1 MTTSLEKSDMTPGW
15 VEDFAFDQDAAA
27 LQPRG
32 RRWRRWIALA
42 LVVAVV
48 AATAV
53 WALNPFG
60 KAAAASLV
68 TARATSGTIVSSV
81 SVSGSV
87 ASSSISELSFGTSGT
102 VKAVNVAPGD
112 KVTAGQILSTIDDS
126 TLQVQ
131 LQVAQANLTAA
142 QARLALDQAG
152 PTAATVASAKD
163 SISQAKLQLS
173 TAQQSLTDTIAQNDQ
188 NIAQAQAAITAAEA
202 QLATDTAALAGTT
215 QLAKDQGAI
224 DTATT
229 NLSAMQLKSTLALHQ
244 AQSQVNSATLNV
256 TTAEHNY
263 ALKIVP
269 TTTAQ
274 IASDQAAV
282 AQAQQALTTLQQA
295 GATITSPISG
305 TVTVV
310 NVKVGQAITGSSSS
324 SASSSSSSSASTT
337 GQIEVMDLG
346 QLQIAGQ
353 ASETDIPK
361 LKMGQAATISAS
373 ALGTDTVVGKV
384 CQLSVVGTQIS
395 GVTSFGV
402 TVCLGGSNP
411 ALRVGMSA
419 TAAVVTDR
427 ADNAILVP
435 SLAVKTVGGQQV
447 VSVLG
452 SDGKTQT
459 NVPVTVGISNGSE
472 TQILTGLTGTETV
485 VETIQSTTQTRGG
498 GFGGGTR
505 ILGGGGFGGG

>member
-1 MTTSLEKSDMTPGW
+1 MTTSLEKSEPTPSW
-15 VEDFAFDQDAAA
+15 VGDFTFDQESVV
-27 LQPRG
+27 LQPPR
-32 RRWRRWIALA
+32 RRWRRW
-42 LVVAVV
+42 LVIIGVIAVV
-48 AATAV
+48 AAAAV

-60 KAAAASLV
+60 KAAAVSLV
-68 TARATSGTIVSSV
+68 TARASTGTIVASV
-81 SVSGSV
+81 SLSGSV
-87 ASSSISELSFGTSGT
+87 ASSSISELNFGTAGT
-102 VKAVNVAPGD
+102 VTKVSVVPGD
-112 KVTAGQILSTIDDS
+112 KVTVGEVLATIDDS
-126 TLQVQ
+126 ALQVQ

-142 QARLALDQAG
+142 QARLAQDQAG
-152 PTAATVASAKD
+152 PTAATIASAKD

-173 TAQQSLTDTIAQNDQ
+173 TAKTSLTDTIAQNNQ
-188 NIAQAQAAITAAEA
+188 NTAQAQAAVTAAQA
-202 QLATDTAALAGTT
+202 QLATDTANLPAGDP
-215 QLAKDQGAI
+215 QLAKDQQAI

-229 NLSAMQLKSTLALHQ
+229 SLSSTQLKATLSLHQ
-244 AQSQVNSATLNV
+244 AQSQVSSATLGV

-269 TTTAQ
+269 ATDAQ

-282 AQAQQALTTLQQA
+282 AQAQQALTTLQQT
-295 GATITSPISG
+295 GATITSPING

-310 NVKVGQAITGSSSS
+310 NIKLGQAVTGS
-324 SASSSSSSSASTT
+324 SASSASASSSAT

-346 QLQIAGQ
+346 QLQISGE

-361 LKMGQAATISAS
+361 LKMGLAATISAT
-373 ALGTDTVVGKV
+373 ALGTNTVVGKV

-402 TVCLGGSNP
+402 TVCLDGSNA
-411 ALRVGMSA
+411 ALLVGMSA

-427 ADNAILVP
+427 ADNAVMVP

-459 NVPVTVGISNGSE
+459 NVPVTVGITNGSE
-472 TQILTGLTGTETV
+472 TQILSGLKGTETV
-485 VETIQSTTQTRGG
+485 VETIQSTTQTPG

-505 ILGGGGFGGG
+505 FPGGGGFGGG